1 MFLQL
6 TDAGLALSVE
16 LQNRIHAH
24 EDRLTEGISTEDT
37 ETFFAVIERILAN
50 YSAIEDS

>member
-24 EDRLTEGISTEDT
+24 EDRLTEGISAEDT
-37 ETFFAVIERILAN
+37 GIFFAVIERILAN
-50 YSAIEDS
+50 NSLIEKS